1 MAFTNHELKLC
12 EVVRD
17 VLKPIYTAQERMGK
31 NDATL
36 LTAEGCF
43 DYIFRS
49 LKKVDHP
56 FAELMYQSV
65 KKRFLERRNKA
76 LVSLMAYLKNRK
88 TKLGS
93 KDPIF
98 PTASRKEVRSVAQS
112 CMSRLF
118 DVDIVTDEQETN
130 LNLNYNET
138 EDIDLN
144 SCIAAHSECAQSEE
158 KTNPNVYHLSKD
170 MQWFEDT
177 NTLTPNLKKLL
188 DALNQMSPTSTPS
201 EKSSLFQAI
210 LCQRREQKWRMK
222 L

>member
-1 MAFTNHELKLC
+1 
-12 EVVRD
+12 
-17 VLKPIYTAQERMGK
+17 
-31 NDATL
+31 
-36 LTAEGCF
+36 
-43 DYIFRS
+43 
-49 LKKVDHP
+49 
-56 FAELMYQSV
+56 
-65 KKRFLERRNKA
+65 
-76 LVSLMAYLKNRK
+76 MAYLKNPK

-118 DVDIVTDEQETN
+118 DVDIVTDEQERN
-130 LNLNYNET
+130 LNLNYGET
-138 EDIDLN
+138 EDIDLD

-201 EKSSLFQAI
+201 EREFSISSHFMSKK
-210 LCQRREQKWRMK
+210 RTK
-222 L
+222 LEDETLDNLSFLKDIFKKETNFAFLAPGKKTH